1 MTEANT
7 FRNNLPTI
15 IGASLGVTLGLGVSA
30 LALFSIIKAVKYF
43 WGF

>member
-15 IGASLGVTLGLGVSA
+15 IGASLGVTLGLSVSA
-30 LALFSIIKAVKYF
+30 LALFSIIKAVIYF

>member
-15 IGASLGVTLGLGVSA
+15 IGASLGVTLGLGVSV
-30 LALFSIIKAVKYF
+30 LALFTILKAVRYF